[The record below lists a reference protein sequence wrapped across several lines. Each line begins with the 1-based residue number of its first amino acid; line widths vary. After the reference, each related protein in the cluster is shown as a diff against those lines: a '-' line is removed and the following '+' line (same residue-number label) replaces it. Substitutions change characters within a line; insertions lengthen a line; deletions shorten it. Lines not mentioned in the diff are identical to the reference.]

1 MDSPSR
7 PWLAR
12 GAAAFVV
19 VLLLVPTGVSAV
31 SHERTGLGPGTV
43 SEPADVP
50 TYVSVQGFHFKGV
63 GNPKKPAR
71 LVRAAPDATG
81 SVITSGEGEGVSWF
95 YDVDPLV
102 NGNLLVTS
110 TTPSSTVVFELDPE
124 TGEPVWTERLDIED
138 THDVELLPS
147 GRLLVANMREFED
160 GVSNDRIFVYDRT
173 NDSVVWEY
181 VFREHY
187 PNSTAGGFGEDWTHV
202 NDVDRIAP
210 GTYLVSPRNFD
221 QAIVVDR
228 ETEEI
233 EYRLGNDGDHDTL
246 YEQHNPD
253 WLESED
259 GDPTMLVADS
269 ENDRV
274 VEYELRNG
282 SQVNASETNASHTAT
297 GPSGTWV
304 RTWSVDG
311 FNWPRDA
318 DRLPNG
324 NTLVVDSLNH
334 RVVEIAPNGTAVW
347 EFYASWGP
355 YDAERGG
362 KGSNGPTMADLGTGG
377 EYTVSG
383 GAGRGPAG
391 QETFSDWLVGVA
403 EGSTFEAQ
411 LTWFA
416 ERYRHA
422 TPFLRPVWMSSWAL
436 AGALL
441 AGTVLLL
448 WALGE
453 LVYQRARLARA
464 LVRAVERV
472 RARGA

>member
-1 MDSPSR
+1 MDRPSR

-12 GAAAFVV
+12 AAVAFVV

-43 SEPADVP
+43 EGPANGT
-50 TYVSVQGFHFKGV
+50 TYVAVQGFHFKGV

-71 LVRAAPDATG
+71 LVSATPEARG
-81 SVITSGEGEGVSWF
+81 SVVTSGEAEGGSWV
-95 YDVDPLV
+95 YDVDPLE

-110 TTPSSTVVFELDPE
+110 TTPTSTVVFELDPE
-124 TGEPVWTERLDIED
+124 TDEQVWRERREITD
-138 THDVELLPS
+138 THDADKLSED
-147 GRLLVANMREFED
+147 RLRVANMREYED
-160 GVSNDRIFVYDRT
+160 GVSNDRVFVYDRS

-187 PNSTAGGFGEDWTHV
+187 PNSTAEGFRADWTHV
-202 NDVDRIAP
+202 NDVDEIAP
-210 GTYLVSPRNFD
+210 GKYLVSPRNFD
-221 QAIVVDR
+221 QAIVIDR
-228 ETEEI
+228 ETKAI
-233 EYRLGNDGDHDTL
+233 EYRLGGDENHSVL

-253 WLESED
+253 WLESEA
-259 GDPTMLVADS
+259 GNPTMLVADS

-274 VEYELRNG
+274 VEYELRD
-282 SQVNASETNASHTAT
+282 ASDVPEGIDPARVSR

-324 NTLVVDSLNH
+324 NTLVTDTLNH
-334 RVVEIAPNGTAVW
+334 RVVEITPEGEVVW

-355 YDAERGG
+355 YDAERGE

-391 QETFSDWLVGVA
+391 QVTFSDWLIGVA
-403 EGSTFEAQ
+403 EGSAVESQ

-416 ERYRHA
+416 ERYKHA

-436 AGALL
+436 AGAFL
-441 AGTVLLL
+441 AVVVLLL
-448 WALGE
+448 WGVGE
-453 LVYQRARLARA
+453 LVYQRGRLARA
-464 LVRAVERV
+464 FVQLVERV
-472 RARGA
+472 RARGV

>member
-1 MDSPSR
+1 MDRPSR

-12 GAAAFVV
+12 AAVAFVV
-19 VLLLVPTGVSAV
+19 VLLLVPASVSAV

-43 SEPADVP
+43 SEPAEGT
-50 TYVSVQGFHFKGV
+50 TYVAVQGFHFKGV

-71 LVRAAPDATG
+71 LVSATREARG
-81 SVITSGEGEGVSWF
+81 SVITAGEQEGVSWF
-95 YDVDPLV
+95 YDVDPLPD
-102 NGNLLVTS
+102 GNLLVTS
-110 TTPSSTVVFELDPE
+110 TTPTETVVFELDPE
-124 TGEPVWTERLDIED
+124 TNEQVWTERLPIED

-147 GRLLVANMREFED
+147 GRLLVANMREYEE
-160 GVSNDRIFVYDRT
+160 GVSDDRVFVYDRE

-187 PNSTAGGFGEDWTHV
+187 PNSTARGFQEDWTHV

-210 GTYLVSPRNFD
+210 GKYLVSPRNFD
-221 QAIVVDR
+221 QAVVIDR
-228 ETEEI
+228 GSKTI
-233 EYRLGNDGDHDTL
+233 EYRLGSDDNHTTL

-259 GDPTMLVADS
+259 GNPTMLVADS

-282 SQVNASETNASHTAT
+282 SEVSDVNASRTST

-324 NTLVVDSLNH
+324 NTLVVDTLNH
-334 RVVEIAPNGTAVW
+334 RVVEIAPNGTVVW

-355 YDAERGG
+355 YDAERGA
-362 KGSNGPTMADLGTGG
+362 KGSNGPTMTDIGGGG

-383 GAGRGPAG
+383 GADRGPAG
-391 QETFSDWLVGVA
+391 QETFSDWLIGVA
-403 EGSTFEAQ
+403 DGSAVEAQ

-436 AGALL
+436 AGSFL
-441 AGTVLLL
+441 AVVVLLL

-453 LVYQRARLARA
+453 LVYQRGRLARA

-472 RARGA
+472 GVRGAR